1 MRLPIQIS
9 TTRYLLLLLIIITIN
24 NSPIAYASQAT
35 PKAINS
41 NPATLYAPLLLPW
54 QAALTSSY
62 NNNDVSCG
70 AVIISEYWLITAAH
84 CNHDYIRHVIAGVST
99 IPQQNSHQLN
109 TKYKFTITHKISHP
123 NYDNIKFANDI
134 ALIRVNRSLLSVAQ
148 PILIASI
155 NEQQTA
161 NNMFANHWVTHQNSD
176 ANLIASGWG
185 KTNVNDITDIAYL
198 YPEQLQLITLA
209 GVPDYHCIGLRADN
223 SKIICADSNING
235 LIKDVCSGDSGGPLI
250 WQDPQQISDDD
261 FGLRVLG
268 IASNGAPCENRLNDP
283 THQYQ
288 QLHGQYTE
296 LAPLRPWL
304 EAYIKQY
311 DNLSSFS
318 LAIHNTPP
326 DYKIDPFTT
335 VDDYPQGQDIKSLLV
350 PTQPSSAGSIP
361 LTTFIILIVIALSR
375 RRINL

>member
-9 TTRYLLLLLIIITIN
+9 TTRYLLLLLIIITSYS
-24 NSPIAYASQAT
+24 NSLVHASQAT
-35 PKAINS
+35 PKSINS
-41 NPATLYAPLLLPW
+41 NPATLYDPLLLPW
-54 QAALTSSY
+54 QAALTSS
-62 NNNDVSCG
+62 NMNDVYCG

-109 TKYKFTITHKISHP
+109 TDYAFTITHKINHP
-123 NYDNIKFANDI
+123 NYTPKNFANDI

-155 NEQQTA
+155 TEQHTA

-185 KTNVNDITDIAYL
+185 KTNVNRTNNTV
-198 YPEQLQLITLA
+198 YPYPAQLQLITLA
-209 GVPDYHCIGLRADN
+209 GVPDHNCNGLRAEH
-223 SKIICADSNING
+223 SHIVCADSNIDG

-250 WQDPQQISDDD
+250 WQDPQQISEDD

-268 IASNGAPCENRLNDP
+268 IASNGAPCEDRLNDP

-304 EAYIKQY
+304 ETYIKQY
-311 DNLSSFS
+311 DNISDFS

-326 DYKIDPFTT
+326 DYKLDPFTE

-350 PTQPSSAGSIP
+350 STHSPTAGSIP
-361 LTTFIILIVIALSR
+361 LTTLVILITISLF
-375 RRINL
+375 RIRII